1 MPSTAA
7 ALHNGLNLAYW
18 LYRIHPNLFAALQG
32 PANQYRAGR
41 KLSRFGALRA
51 LGDDVAISS
60 TDIGTT
66 TTFDTGGISPD
77 LITMADPGLT
87 DVNISIPDVSAISND
102 VSSAISAGAPS
113 ISLPVTSPGNTGTVT
128 SALSSVG
135 SFLAS
140 ATGLTALTNLGT
152 AYFKSN
158 TPQGATLNTQIGRV
172 QAGVTPAPITYGYN
186 AQGQLVPVLSQA
198 GLNTP
203 LTPSTLNSLLPS
215 GLARYALPIGLG
227 LLALWAFASRK

>member
-1 MPSTAA
+1 MPATTAA
-7 ALHNGLNLAYW
+7 ALNNGLNLAYW
-18 LYRIHPNLFAALQG
+18 LYRIHPTLFAALQG

-51 LGDDVAISS
+51 LGDDVAVSS
-60 TDIGTT
+60 SDIGTT

-87 DVNISIPDVSAISND
+87 DVNVSIPDISSD

-113 ISLPVTSPGNTGTVT
+113 VSLPVTSPGSTGTVT
-128 SALSSVG
+128 SALSSIG

-158 TPQGATLNTQIGRV
+158 TPQGATLATQVARV

-186 AQGQLVPVLSQA
+186 AQGQLVPVLSQS
-198 GLNTP
+198 GVNTP

-215 GLARYALPIGLG
+215 GLAQYALPIGLG